1 VPTFET
7 PGHAAVRLDVPAG
20 EVTVQTWAEPRV
32 DVEVTAKR
40 SDETS
45 QTAAAETRIEA
56 HERSGRHE
64 ITVRVPK
71 REGGRFGISWGRGP
85 ELEVVVRCP
94 EGTDLDLTTHSAD
107 LDARG
112 TLGDVGI
119 RSASGDVSVL
129 DTQSLSFT
137 TASGD
142 LQASSVAGALSV
154 KSASG
159 DIDVRHVAGVATAS
173 TVSGDLRIGHAGGAA
188 TVSTVSGDIQLELA
202 AAAVRAN
209 AVSGD
214 VAVAMVPG
222 LALWIDVQ
230 SVSGD
235 VSSELDV
242 AEAPAGDPADHVE
255 LRVRT
260 VSGDVHVSTARAAA
274 SA

>member
-1 VPTFET
+1 MPTFET
-7 PGHAAVRLDVPAG
+7 PGHAAVRLDIPAG
-20 EVTVQTWAEPRV
+20 EVTVQTWGEPRV

-40 SDETS
+40 NDEGS
-45 QTAAAETRIEA
+45 QAAAAETRVEA
-56 HERSGRHE
+56 HERGGRHE
-64 ITVRVPK
+64 ITVRAPK

-94 EGTDLDLTTHSAD
+94 EGTDLELTTHSAD

-112 TLGDVGI
+112 TLGDVGS

-129 DTQSLSFT
+129 DTQDLSFT

-142 LQASSVAGALSV
+142 LVAASVAGALSV

-159 DIDVRHVAGVATAS
+159 DIDVRHVAGIATAS

-242 AEAPAGDPADHVE
+242 ADAPAGEPAEHVE